1 LKVVLDTNVLLVSI
15 SLKSK
20 YHWVFQK
27 FIREDFILCVTTDIL
42 QEYEEI
48 IGQHMG
54 QEAANYV
61 LQIIENSAN
70 VNFIT
75 KYFRWNLISADP
87 NDNKFVDC
95 AVSCNAKFLVTN
107 DKHFNVLKNIEF
119 PKIEVIG
126 VDYFESILNSLESN
140 K

>member
-1 LKVVLDTNVLLVSI
+1 MKVVLDTNVLLVSI
-15 SLKSK
+15 SPKSK

-27 FIREDFILCVTTDIL
+27 FINEEFILCVTTDIL

-61 LQIIENSAN
+61 LQIIENSVN

-75 KYFRWNLISADP
+75 KYFRWNLIDADP
-87 NDNKFVDC
+87 DDNKFVDC
-95 AVSCNAKFLVTN
+95 AVACNAKFLVTS

-126 VDYFESILNSLESN
+126 VDFFNSILKSKEEN
-140 K
+140 